1 MFYMYDLIY
10 FRLSDL
16 LGFCYHCLYS
26 FYGIKINIYFSIF
39 QIDTTNTSIACE
51 LSVHSNTKRN
61 VIYVF
66 IFTPDILDRILDSK

>member
-1 MFYMYDLIY
+1 MTWYISDFQIFWAFAIIIY
-10 FRLSDL
+10 TVFM
-16 LGFCYHCLYS
+16 H
-26 FYGIKINIYFSIF
+26 GIKINIYFSIF
-39 QIDTTNTSIACE
+39 QIDTTNTFIACE